1 MKEEKMIVIG
11 MYADQTGLYTEDE
24 LSKDNW
30 CDLYIPERIV
40 RQWYEE
46 NDLAKETAK
55 ELGIPIEE
63 ATFERWLNEVCWGE
77 DTDGLFQ
84 FALDNGS
91 LPITGVNKPDYV
103 FYRDE
108 NGFKTIVFEGDYD
121 ECRYYGRALGW
132 ELGDNKLE
140 MWEP

>member
-24 LSKDNW
+24 LARDNW
-30 CDLYIPERIV
+30 CELEIPERIV

-46 NDLAKETAK
+46 NNLAKETAY

-63 ATFERWLNEVCWGE
+63 ATFERWLDEVYWGE
-77 DTDGLFQ
+77 STDGLFQ

-91 LPITGVNKPDYV
+91 LPVTGVNKPDWL

-108 NGFKTIVFEGDYD
+108 NGFKTIVFEGTYD

-132 ELGDNKLE
+132 EIGDNKLE